1 MIKPFDNYVVLEE
14 EIETKTDS
22 GLILAENANIERTM
36 IAKVVAVGLE
46 VKKVQLE
53 DRVCFKYHMFEETL
67 IDKKKYLVGKEE
79 GIFAHA

>member
-1 MIKPFDNYVVLEE
+1 MIRPLDNYVVLEE

-22 GLILAENANIERTM
+22 GLILAENANVERPM
-36 IAKVVAVGLE
+36 IAKVVAIGPDA
-46 VKKVQLE
+46 KKVALD

-79 GIFAHA
+79 GIFAYA